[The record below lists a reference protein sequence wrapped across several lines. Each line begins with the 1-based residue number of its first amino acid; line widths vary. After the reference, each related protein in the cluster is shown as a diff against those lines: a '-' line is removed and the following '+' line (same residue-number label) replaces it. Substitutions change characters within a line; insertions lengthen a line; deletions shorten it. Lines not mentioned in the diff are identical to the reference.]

1 METRADPNR
10 KKHKVQASERTL
22 AILRAVLDHPG
33 NTVKQLRAH
42 IAGDRPSDQ
51 SLRDHLEL
59 LVAGGWVRR
68 TFLNQ
73 IVVGPTLV
81 AGARA
86 ISDFQMILARLRQAS
101 AGGMEI
107 RELAPET
114 GLTPRAVSAAMTI
127 GIEFDCITPVGDDRF
142 RLNADGL
149 LLPPCTV
156 SDEDLKSV
164 LKHFT
169 TASGHDAALVRLS
182 QTDGLILSHLQP
194 APDGTSLLA
203 DIGVDAAHATASGQ
217 AALSWVDDAQRHRF
231 LQTHGMRAFTD
242 RTPTSIE
249 ALAPQLI
256 REPGRIY
263 TAEGQ
268 YCVEGAC
275 LAVLVRNGPRTDDRI
290 ALTTSVRLDRLEHDR
305 NRLKSDLRDAAVAL
319 SNLIDGPLPP
329 PTVGQSAR

>member
-10 KKHKVQASERTL
+10 RKHQVQASERTL

-33 NTVKQLRAH
+33 NTVKQLRPH

-81 AGARA
+81 AGAKA
-86 ISDFQMILARLRQAS
+86 ISDFQMLLARLRQAS
-101 AGGMEI
+101 VDGMTTQ
-107 RELAPET
+107 ELAAET

-156 SDEDLKSV
+156 SEEDLVTV
-164 LKHFT
+164 LKDFSSV
-169 TASGHDAALVRLS
+169 SGHDAALVRLS
-182 QTDGLILSHLQP
+182 QADGLILSHLQP
-194 APDGTSLLA
+194 APDGTSLLV
-203 DIGVDAAHATASGQ
+203 DIGADAAHATASGQ
-217 AALSWVDDAQRHRF
+217 AALSWVDDAQRHRY
-231 LQTHGMRAFTD
+231 LQTHGMRAFTK
-242 RTPTSIE
+242 RTPTTIE

-268 YCVEGAC
+268 YCAEGAC

-290 ALTTSVRLDRLEHDR
+290 VLTTSVRLDQLERARD
-305 NRLKSDLRDAAVAL
+305 RLKSDLRDAAVAL

-329 PTVGQSAR
+329 VST

>member
-1 METRADPNR
+1 METPADPNR
-10 KKHKVQASERTL
+10 KNHQVQASERTL

-33 NTVKQLRAH
+33 NTVKQLRPH
-42 IAGDRPSDQ
+42 IAGTQPSDQ
-51 SLRDHLEL
+51 SLRDHLGL
-59 LVAGGWVRR
+59 LLDGGWVRR
-68 TFLNQ
+68 TFLGQ

-86 ISDFQMILARLRQAS
+86 ISDFQMLLARLRQAS

-107 RELAPET
+107 QELVEET

-156 SDEDLKSV
+156 SDEDLHAV

-182 QTDGLILSHLQP
+182 QVDGLILSHLQP

-203 DIGVDAAHATASGQ
+203 DIGADAAHATAGGQ
-217 AALSWVDDAQRHRF
+217 AVLSWVDDSQRDRF
-231 LQTHGMRAFTD
+231 LETHGMRAFTD
-242 RTPTSIE
+242 RTPTTIE
-249 ALAPQLI
+249 ALGPMLV

-268 YCVEGAC
+268 YCKEGAC

-290 ALTTSVRLDRLEHDR
+290 VLSTSVRLDRLEHDR
-305 NRLKSDLRDAAVAL
+305 ERLRSHLRDAAVAL
-319 SNLIDGPLPP
+319 GNLIDGPLPP
-329 PTVGQSAR
+329 VSI